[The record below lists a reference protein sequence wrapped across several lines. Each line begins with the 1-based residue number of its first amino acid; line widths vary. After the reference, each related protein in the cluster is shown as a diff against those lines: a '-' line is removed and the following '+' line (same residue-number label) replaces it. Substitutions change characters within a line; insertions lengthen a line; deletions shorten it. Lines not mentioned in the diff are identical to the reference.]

1 MSNYSSEEYNL
12 EAWWNEYGEQWCEPS
27 LFPNLGDVDYKGKP
41 YDWDNGHKT
50 QIPAYK
56 DYLLTMAYFMV
67 ETVNDGNNHCDMTAM
82 AYFMVETVNDGNNHC
97 DMTAEN
103 KRSWNSSEVNNLWK
117 LHDELYSIELEW
129 GSLGD
134 SGNVSI
140 SIVPRYK

>member
-67 ETVNDGNNHCDMTAM
+67 ETVNDGNNHCDMTA
-82 AYFMVETVNDGNNHC
+82 
-97 DMTAEN
+97 EN

>member
-67 ETVNDGNNHCDMTAM
+67 ETVNDGNNHCDMTA
-82 AYFMVETVNDGNNHC
+82 
-97 DMTAEN
+97 EN
-103 KRSWNSSEVNNLWK
+103 KRSWNSREVNNLWK

>member
-1 MSNYSSEEYNL
+1 MSNCSSEEYNL

-67 ETVNDGNNHCDMTAM
+67 ETVNDGNNHCDMTA
-82 AYFMVETVNDGNNHC
+82 ED
-97 DMTAEN
+97 

-129 GSLGD
+129 GSLNN

>member
-67 ETVNDGNNHCDMTAM
+67 ETVNDGNNHCDMTA
-82 AYFMVETVNDGNNHC
+82 
-97 DMTAEN
+97 EN

-129 GSLGD
+129 GSLHD

>member
-67 ETVNDGNNHCDMTAM
+67 ETVNDGNNHCDMTA
-82 AYFMVETVNDGNNHC
+82 ED
-97 DMTAEN
+97 

-129 GSLGD
+129 GSLND

>member
-67 ETVNDGNNHCDMTAM
+67 ETVNDGNNHCDMTA
-82 AYFMVETVNDGNNHC
+82 ED
-97 DMTAEN
+97 

-129 GSLGD
+129 GSLNN